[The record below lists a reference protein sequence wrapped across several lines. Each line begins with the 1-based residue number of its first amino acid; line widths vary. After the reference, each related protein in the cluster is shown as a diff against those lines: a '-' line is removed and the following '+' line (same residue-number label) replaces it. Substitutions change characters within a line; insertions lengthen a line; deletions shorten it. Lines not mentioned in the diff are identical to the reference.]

1 MERRSRVKRQRKATS
16 TKSMRAYHGS
26 IISCDDNNSV
36 YSYLVEKEGRIIYV
50 GDELPAYCG
59 RGTEKIELGEKAL
72 LPAFG
77 DGHIHYSNWAHF
89 NSTFDVRKAASI
101 EEVGVMI
108 KRYANKDP
116 RAKVLFGFGH
126 SIHSVREKRL
136 ITRTELDAAVKD
148 RPIYLVCFEGH
159 SAVVNTAGI
168 GIMPPKIRALPGF
181 DLETGRLTREAF
193 QEATDYISGRV
204 SILQLLKAIVRGL
217 DTLADYGVGLVHT
230 VEGIGFPRDLD
241 VDMIRFLTRGAQQQ
255 FRVYFQ
261 TMDVDKILKRNLPRV
276 GGCFACALDGSFNSS
291 DAALLEPYCDD
302 PENRGVLFYSDRDV
316 KKFVSRANREGLQIQ
331 LHCIG
336 DAAVIQAV
344 EAIEAALKETPRL
357 DHRHTLI
364 HACLIPEH
372 LFEKIAALGI
382 HVTVQPGFIASPLEP
397 AEHMS
402 NLIGYE
408 RAARIFQFRSMLNS
422 GINVNG
428 SSDGPVL
435 IPKPV
440 EGIYGLCNHD
450 NPSESVTIAEALRI
464 FTLNVARTSFDDQER
479 GSLEVGKVADMVV
492 LNRNPLEMQ
501 PADLLELKVE
511 QLYIAGRPYEK
522 GRSLLRTAFESLMN
536 RSRKV

>member
-1 MERRSRVKRQRKATS
+1 MERRSRVRRQRKSANS
-16 TKSMRAYHGS
+16 KAMRIYHGT
-26 IISCDDNNSV
+26 IVTCDDNNSV

-50 GDELPAYCG
+50 GDQLPASFG
-59 RGTEKIELGEKAL
+59 RGSENIELGKKAL

-89 NSTFDVRKAASI
+89 NSTFDVRKAASL
-101 EEVGVMI
+101 EEVGTMI
-108 KRYANKDP
+108 KRYAKKDP

-159 SAVVNTAGI
+159 SAVINTAAI

-193 QEATDYISGRV
+193 LEATDYVSGRV
-204 SILQLLKAIVRGL
+204 SIFQLLKAIVRGL
-217 DTLADYGVGLVHT
+217 DTLARYGVGLVHT

-241 VDMIRFLTRGAQQQ
+241 VDMIRFITRGAQQQ

-276 GGCFACALDGSFNSS
+276 GGCFACALDGSFNAN

-302 PENRGVLFYSDRDV
+302 PENRGVLYYGDREV

-336 DAAVIQAV
+336 DAAVTQAV
-344 EAIEAALKETPRL
+344 EAIEEALKETPRL

-372 LFEKIAALGI
+372 LLGKIAALGI

-402 NLIGYE
+402 GLIGYE
-408 RAARIFQFRSMLNS
+408 RASRIFQFRSMLNL

-435 IPKPV
+435 IPNPI

-450 NPSESVTIAEALRI
+450 NPLESVTVAEALRI
-464 FTLNVARTSFDDQER
+464 FTLNVARTSFEDEER
-479 GSLEVGKVADMVV
+479 GSLEKGKVADMVV
-492 LNRNPLEMQ
+492 LNRNPLELE
-501 PADLLELKVE
+501 PADLLKLKVE
-511 QLYIAGRPYEK
+511 KLYIAGSLYEK
-522 GRSLLRTAFESLMN
+522 KRTLLRTVLNSLKN
-536 RSRKV
+536 HSRKV

>member
-1 MERRSRVKRQRKATS
+1 MERRSRVKRKRKPANAKT
-16 TKSMRAYHGS
+16 MRVYHGN
-26 IISCDDNNSV
+26 IVTCDDNNAV
-36 YSYLVEKEGRIIYV
+36 YSYLVEKDGRIIYV
-50 GDELPAYCG
+50 GDQLPASVG
-59 RGTEKIELGEKAL
+59 RGSEKIELGEKAL

-89 NSTFDVRKAASI
+89 NSTFDVRKAAGF
-101 EEVGVMI
+101 EEIGAII
-108 KRYANKDP
+108 KRYAKQDP
-116 RAKVLFGFGH
+116 HAKVLFGFGH

-136 ITRTELDAAVKD
+136 ITRTELDAVVKD

-193 QEATDYISGRV
+193 LEATDYVSGRV
-204 SILQLLKAIVRGL
+204 SIPRLLKAIVSGF

-230 VEGIGFPRDLD
+230 VEGIGYPRDLD

-261 TMDVDKILKRNLPRV
+261 TMDVDKILKRNLSRV
-276 GGCFACALDGSFNSS
+276 GGCFACALDGSFNAG

-302 PENRGVLFYSDRDV
+302 PENRGILFYSDREV

-336 DAAVIQAV
+336 DAAVTQAV
-344 EAIEAALKETPRL
+344 EAIEAALKENPRT

-372 LFEKIAALGI
+372 LLDKIAALGI
-382 HVTVQPGFIASPLEP
+382 HVTVQPGFYTSPLEP

-402 NLIGYE
+402 NLIGYD
-408 RAARIFQFRSMLNS
+408 RAARIFQFRSMLDL

-428 SSDGPVL
+428 GSDGPVL
-435 IPKPV
+435 IPNPI
-440 EGIYGLCNHD
+440 EGLYGLCNHD
-450 NPSESVTIAEALRI
+450 NPRESVTVAEALRI
-464 FTLNVARTSFDDQER
+464 FTINVARTSFDDEER
-479 GSLEVGKVADMVV
+479 GSLEKGKVADMVV
-492 LNRNPLEMQ
+492 LNRNPLEFE
-501 PADLLELKVE
+501 PANLLDLKVE
-511 QLYIAGRPYEK
+511 KLYIAGRPYEK
-522 GRSLLRTAFESLMN
+522 KRTLLRTALNSLMN
-536 RSRKV
+536 SSRKV